1 MSYMKVGLPWIYDDV
16 SGDIVGIKD
25 ADGGETL
32 FVKAT
37 IDPTTLTP
45 RGIPYILSQGAVP
58 IALAPSGTMGANG
71 AVTLD
76 TALQH
81 TFFFGVWMYFPAGAV
96 FAGSAAGYYWTVM
109 SSTTAGTVY
118 TNTYTPRVADFTPPS
133 SPTAVVDAGPGAYT
147 GVSGTEITAVSVTLP
162 GGALGNH
169 GGLRVYRGH
178 QMGPSDGGTKTHQ
191 VRLGSTGIQREVN
204 VSNIYGNY
212 DTEKTTRNSGR
223 RDYQITQS
231 FYRHSA
237 YEMTDVTGTA
247 NLTNSNTSV
256 DRTLTITLEKQT
268 AVDYDMLLSWTIEV
282 LPS

>member
-1 MSYMKVGLPWIYDDV
+1 VM
-16 SGDIVGIKD
+16 
-25 ADGGETL
+25 
-32 FVKAT
+32 
-37 IDPTTLTP
+37 TLTP

-71 AVTLD
+71 AVTLG

-81 TFFFGVWMYFPAGAV
+81 TFYTGVWMYFPSGAV

-109 SSTTAGTVY
+109 GSTTTGTVY
-118 TNTYTPRVADFTPPS
+118 TNTYTPGVTDLTRPS
-133 SPTAVVDAGPGAYT
+133 STAAVVDAGPGAYT

-178 QMGPSDGGTKTHQ
+178 QMGPSGGGTKSHRVMLGGAAIQSESGLLITYLSSTH
-191 VRLGSTGIQREVN
+191 
-204 VSNIYGNY
+204 
-212 DTEKTTRNSGR
+212 EKTTRNAGR
-223 RDYQITQS
+223 ENYQISQAGASWTS
-231 FYRHSA
+231 YPNEIASGSA
-237 YEMTDVTGTA
+237 SLSVINTA
-247 NLTNSNTSV
+247 V
-256 DRTLTITLEKQT
+256 DQTLTITLEKQT